1 MGNQFSQSTKSVRG
15 VAETNDKFGSAL
27 TSGDYDGDGNTDV
40 IVGIPG
46 EGIRR
51 GSSTKRGAGQIH
63 MFYGIILWGRDKE
76 FHQDTGGWQGVVETD
91 DRFGSALATGDFN
104 NDGYDDVAIGIPG
117 EDIGSRRDAGQI
129 MVAYGSSAG
138 LSSPKAF
145 YQGSQGAR
153 GKAETGDL
161 FGASL
166 ASGDLDGDGYD
177 DLIVGA
183 PGEAIGR
190 KKQAGLIHAFYG
202 SETGITT
209 TGNTAFSQN
218 SSGVNNV
225 SESGD
230 QFGFAVAVGD
240 VNGDGFEDVIIGAPG
255 EGIGRIKKA
264 GMVHIL
270 FGSESG
276 VTSAEDVTYHQN
288 SPGVPGGAESGD
300 AFGYSVA
307 AGDIDGDGRADIAIG
322 VPKENVGRRVD
333 AGAVH
338 VIYGDGYQHDFTQNT
353 SGVKGVSEKGDSL
366 GWSVMIENVTGDH
379 LPDLIIGSPGE
390 AIGSLKNAGAVA
402 ILPGDASTGRIST
415 GDDHHIYIGTT
426 RLPGKKRSG
435 ARLGTSL
442 AILNSGVLSGAP
454 EITVSGK
461 RKAGNVA
468 YFTP

>member
-1 MGNQFSQSTKSVRG
+1 M
-15 VAETNDKFGSAL
+15 
-27 TSGDYDGDGNTDV
+27 
-40 IVGIPG
+40 
-46 EGIRR
+46 
-51 GSSTKRGAGQIH
+51 
-63 MFYGIILWGRDKE
+63 
-76 FHQDTGGWQGVVETD
+76 
-91 DRFGSALATGDFN
+91 
-104 NDGYDDVAIGIPG
+104 
-117 EDIGSRRDAGQI
+117 
-129 MVAYGSSAG
+129 
-138 LSSPKAF
+138 
-145 YQGSQGAR
+145 
-153 GKAETGDL
+153 
-161 FGASL
+161 
-166 ASGDLDGDGYD
+166 
-177 DLIVGA
+177 
-183 PGEAIGR
+183 
-190 KKQAGLIHAFYG
+190 
-202 SETGITT
+202 
-209 TGNTAFSQN
+209 
-218 SSGVNNV
+218 
-225 SESGD
+225 
-230 QFGFAVAVGD
+230 
-240 VNGDGFEDVIIGAPG
+240 NGDGFEDVIIGAPG

-353 SGVKGVSEKGDSL
+353 SGVKGVSEKGDLL

-415 GDDHHIYIGTT
+415 GDDHNIYIGTT